1 MSFGIVYQEYYP
13 QGYKTK
19 TFQDRLVRF
28 LWIITT
34 FVLAL
39 SYQSNMRASL
49 VVKDYE
55 KDVGSLDELIERCKK
70 HHAVFP

>member
-1 MSFGIVYQEYYP
+1 MSFGIVYQEYYL

-55 KDVGSLDELIERCKK
+55 KDVGSLDELIERCKN